1 MTYQT
6 ILRSGQN
13 LPSYSAIKPW
23 TIWIRVNQLRIIA
36 GVAKGRILGAVA
48 GATRPTSDRAR
59 EGLFSSLAS
68 EFGTF
73 EGLHVLDLFGGSGA
87 IGLESLSRGATSVH
101 IVEKDDEAQ
110 KTIETNFEIV
120 KKSNPTGSFYL
131 YGMSA
136 ERFLKDAPKDKYH
149 LVYIDPPYD
158 FSNQAVEDVLSA
170 LHDYEF
176 LSSDAFIAVERTAR
190 GAQFIW
196 PDAFVPAR
204 ERKYGQ
210 ATIYYANYQP

>member
-1 MTYQT
+1 V
-6 ILRSGQN
+6 
-13 LPSYSAIKPW
+13 IKPL

-120 KKSNPTGSFYL
+120 KKSNPAGSFHL

-136 ERFLKDAPKDKYH
+136 ERFLKDAPKNKYH

-176 LSSDAFIAVERTAR
+176 LSSDAFIAVERTTR

>member
-1 MTYQT
+1 MIYQT
-6 ILRSGQN
+6 ILRSGLN
-13 LPSYSAIKPW
+13 LHSYSAIKPL

-120 KKSNPTGSFYL
+120 KKSNPAGSFHL

-176 LSSDAFIAVERTAR
+176 LSSDAFVAVERTAR

>member
-1 MTYQT
+1 
-6 ILRSGQN
+6 L
-13 LPSYSAIKPW
+13 

-120 KKSNPTGSFYL
+120 KKSNPPGSFHL

-136 ERFLKDAPKDKYH
+136 ERFLKDAPKNKYH

-176 LSSDAFIAVERTAR
+176 LSSDAFIAVERTTR

>member
-1 MTYQT
+1 MIYQT
-6 ILRSGQN
+6 ILRSGLN
-13 LPSYSAIKPW
+13 LHSYSAIKPL

-110 KTIETNFEIV
+110 KTIEANFEIV
-120 KKSNPTGSFYL
+120 KKSNPAGSFHL

>member
-1 MTYQT
+1 
-6 ILRSGQN
+6 
-13 LPSYSAIKPW
+13 LPSYSAIKPL

-120 KKSNPTGSFYL
+120 KKSNPAGSFHL

-176 LSSDAFIAVERTAR
+176 LSSDAFVAVERTAR